1 MIFGNTLHPMV
12 VLDHQGDYLYV
23 QYKMKSVSNR
33 YGRIKIHR
41 KLVFVI
47 ERLNVTDGLWDLL
60 LKPADAI
67 LATEAGEKAKELA
80 MPTIDY
86 AVNLVMP
93 VYYSSGLVAKGV
105 KTSVKASL
113 KGAEWGIKGA
123 VNQGI
128 EGIKKTR
135 KSRGESAS
143 G

>member
-67 LATEAGEKAKELA
+67 LATEAGEKAKEL
-80 MPTIDY
+80 PC
-86 AVNLVMP
+86 
-93 VYYSSGLVAKGV
+93 
-105 KTSVKASL
+105 
-113 KGAEWGIKGA
+113 
-123 VNQGI
+123 Q
-128 EGIKKTR
+128 R
-135 KSRGESAS
+135 
-143 G
+143 